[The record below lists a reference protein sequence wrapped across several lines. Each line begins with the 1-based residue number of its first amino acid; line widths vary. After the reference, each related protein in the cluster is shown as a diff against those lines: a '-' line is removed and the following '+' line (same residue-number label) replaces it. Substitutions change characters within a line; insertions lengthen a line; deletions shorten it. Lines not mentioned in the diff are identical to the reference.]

1 MRLGIGG
8 RVGMIEVAVGTGVG
22 EAVGAAVG
30 AVVFTGDVGA
40 AVGAAVGGAVGA
52 DVGRT
57 VGADV
62 RGSSVLP
69 GGIDPAGRG
78 VVTGSAGPES
88 GTLDGDSVALPGA
101 IGFVP

>member
-1 MRLGIGG
+1 
-8 RVGMIEVAVGTGVG
+8 MIEVAVGTGVG

-30 AVVFTGDVGA
+30 AVVFTGD
-40 AVGAAVGGAVGA
+40 VGAAVGGAVGA

-88 GTLDGDSVALPGA
+88 GTLDGDTVALPGA

>member
-1 MRLGIGG
+1 
-8 RVGMIEVAVGTGVG
+8 MIEVAVGTGVG

-40 AVGAAVGGAVGA
+40 AVGAAVGAVGGAVGA

-62 RGSSVLP
+62 RGSCVLP
-69 GGIDPAGRG
+69 DGIDPAGRG

-88 GTLDGDSVALPGA
+88 GTLDGDTVALPGA

>member
-1 MRLGIGG
+1 M
-8 RVGMIEVAVGTGVG
+8 GTGVG

-40 AVGAAVGGAVGA
+40 AVGTAVGAAVGGAVGA

-88 GTLDGDSVALPGA
+88 GTLDGDTVALPGA